1 MKTGGIE
8 TMGFFSKTLTFA
20 AASVLAAG
28 LTLGSAQAADKK
40 INIGWTAWS
49 DAEAVTK
56 LAKKVLE
63 DRMGYKVDL
72 TMADIGIQYQGIAD
86 GKLDAML
93 MSWQPLTHKPY
104 LDRVGQKVV
113 DLGPMYTGAKLGWVV
128 PTYVPES
135 ELKSIEDLKKPE
147 VKKKL
152 GSKIQGIDPGAG
164 LMQASEKALKEY
176 GLSDY
181 QLVSASEAAMLS
193 GVDRAARRDQW
204 IVATAWSPHWMFV
217 KHQLRYLEDP
227 KGALGGQETVNKLVR
242 RGFQQDQPEA
252 AAFLTRMALPL
263 ADVEKIMFDAQASS
277 YEQAVDNYIKA
288 NPERIDDWVS
298 GKK

>member
-1 MKTGGIE
+1 
-8 TMGFFSKTLTFA
+8 MGFFSKTLTFA
-20 AASVLAAG
+20 TASVLAAG

-104 LDRVGQKVV
+104 LDKVRQDVV
-113 DLGPMYTGAKLGWVV
+113 DLGPMYTRAKLGWVV
-128 PTYVPES
+128 PAYVPES

-152 GSKIQGIDPGAG
+152 GGKIQGIDPGAG

-227 KGALGGQETVNKLVR
+227 KGALGGQETINKLIR

-263 ADVEKIMFDAQASS
+263 ADVEKIMFEAQASS

>member
-1 MKTGGIE
+1 
-8 TMGFFSKTLTFA
+8 MGFFSKTLTFA

-164 LMQASEKALKEY
+164 LMQASEKAMKDY
-176 GLSDY
+176 GLTDY
-181 QLVSASEAAMLS
+181 QLISASDAAMLS
-193 GVDRAARRDQW
+193 GVERAERRKDW
-204 IVATAWSPHWMFV
+204 IVATAWSPHWMFA
-217 KHQLRYLEDP
+217 KSQLRYLEDP
-227 KGALGGQETVNKLVR
+227 KGSLGGLESVNKLVR
-242 RGFQQDQPEA
+242 KGFYQEQPEA
-252 AAFLTRMALPL
+252 YEFLGRMVLPL
-263 ADVEKIMFDAQASS
+263 ADVEAIMFEAQNSS
-277 YEQAVDNYIKA
+277 YEKAVDNYIAKNPDRIEYWVTGQMKA
-288 NPERIDDWVS
+288 
-298 GKK
+298 G